1 LTRLNLTLLS
11 LALLSLTLLSLT
23 LLRLALL
30 SPIGLG
36 LRAGLLAGLSLA
48 SVARGLLSLPTL
60 G

>member
-1 LTRLNLTLLS
+1 LTRLN
-11 LALLSLTLLSLT
+11 LTLLSLT

-36 LRAGLLAGLSLA
+36 LRAGLLVWLSLA
-48 SVARGLLSLPTL
+48 GVARGLLSLPTL